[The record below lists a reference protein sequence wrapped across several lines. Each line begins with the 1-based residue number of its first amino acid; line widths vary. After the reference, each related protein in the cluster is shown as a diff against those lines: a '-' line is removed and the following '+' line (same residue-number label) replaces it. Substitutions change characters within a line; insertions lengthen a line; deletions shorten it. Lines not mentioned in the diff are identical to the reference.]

1 MTKTIKP
8 VESAEATA
16 DDASQDIGFLHAGLI
31 QCALPRVAFDGEEF
45 IRTNGNRMLIIR
57 PGVLGPSRIRQPI
70 PFGPL
75 ARILMVY
82 ICTKAVEG
90 KFRQEL
96 VDLEGSANA
105 FMRCIGVATS
115 GQGYRNLRTQMNAII
130 ACEMAFIKG
139 EGDGGDFRGRSL
151 RPILDVAAREVV
163 DNGVPD
169 VWPRALVLSRDFLA
183 ELEGKAVPL
192 DYDALAKL
200 KGSALALDAYAWLA
214 YKLPNMNQ
222 ADEHVSWTALKGQF
236 GHEYR
241 SLEDFTREMK
251 AALTKAL
258 AVYPGAKA
266 EFPRGRVKLFKSA
279 PPVARKLAVVK
290 ALPATQKTAED
301 AGLGCDALE
310 MDDKL
315 IELFNKAARNLPRGF
330 DRYAILAAYKRH
342 MTGKPRP
349 KYMRNAC
356 IYWAIGEHKAGRL

>member
-16 DDASQDIGFLHAGLI
+16 DATSQDIGFLHAGLI

-57 PGVLGPSRIRQPI
+57 PGVLGPSRIQQPI
-70 PFGPL
+70 PYGPL
-75 ARILMVY
+75 GRLLMVY

-90 KFRQEL
+90 KFRQEV

-105 FMRCIGVATS
+105 FMRSIGVATS
-115 GQGYRNLRTQMNAII
+115 GQGYKNLRVQMNAII

-139 EGDGGDFRGRSL
+139 EGDGNFKGRSL
-151 RPILDVAAREVV
+151 RPVLDVAAREITE
-163 DNGVPD
+163 GGTPD
-169 VWPRALVLSRDFLA
+169 VWPRGLVLSRDFLA

-192 DYDALAKL
+192 DYEALAKL

-214 YKLPNMNQ
+214 YKLPSMNR
-222 ADEHVSWTALKGQF
+222 ADDYLSWEALKGQF

-241 SLEDFTREMK
+241 DAKVFARNMK
-251 AALTKAL
+251 GAIEKAL
-258 AVYPGAKA
+258 SVYPGAKV
-266 EFPRGRVKLFKSA
+266 EFPHGRVKLFKCA
-279 PPVARKLAVVK
+279 PPIGRRLVAVS
-290 ALPATQKTAED
+290 ALPAPDKPSED
-301 AGLGCDALE
+301 TGLGCDALE

-315 IELFNKAARNLPRGF
+315 IELFTKAARNLPRGF
-330 DRYAILAAYKRH
+330 DRYAVLAAYKRH

-349 KYMRNAC
+349 KYMRNDC